1 MAEKENN
8 QSKSNQPKE
17 RVTIPSDVL
26 LDISLC
32 LSDIPKEK
40 MTKGRNDKIYINLAI
55 GARKEADQWGRDLK
69 VYVNQSKEEREAGTA
84 KVYVGA
90 GRTVKVA
97 APAVQQPSDKDLEDL
112 PF

>member
-1 MAEKENN
+1 MAKKETTQQTKN
-8 QSKSNQPKE
+8 
-17 RVTIPSDVL
+17 RVTIPSDIL

-32 LSDIPKEK
+32 LSDIPKTK
-40 MTKGRNDKIYINLAI
+40 MTKGKNDKIYINLAI

-69 VYVNQSKEEREAGTA
+69 VYVSQSKEEREAGQA

-90 GRTVKVA
+90 GRTVKVS
-97 APAVQQPSDKDLEDL
+97 APVPQSPTEKDLEDL